1 MVKDS
6 PTKVL
11 IIGGGVAALEALI
24 ALRNLAEERVS
35 IELVTP
41 KADFAYRPLAV
52 AEPFGLG
59 EVKRYDIVEI
69 ARAHG
74 AALHL
79 AGVDGVD
86 TAAREVA
93 TWDGRRLGYDVL
105 LIAVGAQP
113 EPSVPGSITIKGPG
127 YTSRF
132 RTVLRDLEQRTIK
145 RVTFAVPPGA
155 SWPLPLY
162 ELALMTAAEVTKRR
176 LRRVTLSLVT
186 PEDAPLELFGGA
198 ASEAARALLEERA
211 IELLTGQYPAEFRD
225 GALGL
230 VPGGSIPADRVVS
243 LPRLRGPH
251 LGGLPADSEGFIPV
265 DLHGRVEGQDDVYA
279 AGDATTSPIKQGGIA
294 TQQADAAAE
303 AIAARAGAP
312 VDPKPFR
319 PVLRGLLL
327 TGSTPRYMRAEVSG
341 GRGEDWAVSEQALWW
356 PPSKIAGRW
365 LAPYL
370 ALHHDERED
379 VPGGLPVDVEVAGP
393 KVTRRA
399 IIAPRAGLKPAR

>member
-11 IIGGGVAALEALI
+11 IVGGGVAALEALI

-79 AGVDGVD
+79 AGVDSVD

-93 TWDGRRLGYDVL
+93 TWDGRRLGYDAL
-105 LIAVGAQP
+105 LLAVGAQP
-113 EPSVPGSITIKGPG
+113 ETSVPGSITIKGPG

-132 RTVLRDLEQRTIK
+132 RTVLRGLEHRAIK
-145 RVTFAVPPGA
+145 RVAFAVPPGA

-162 ELALMTAAEVTKRR
+162 ELALMTAAEVAKRG
-176 LRRVTLSLVT
+176 LRRVTLTLVT
-186 PEDAPLELFGGA
+186 PEDAPLELFGAA
-198 ASEAARALLEERA
+198 ASEEARALLDERGIDLRTA
-211 IELLTGQYPAEFRD
+211 QYPAEFRE
-225 GALGL
+225 GALTL

-251 LGGLPADSEGFIPV
+251 LSGLPADSEGFIPV
-265 DLHGRVEGQDDVYA
+265 DLHGRVDGEDDVYA

-303 AIAARAGAP
+303 AIAASAGAP
-312 VDPKPFR
+312 VEPSPFR

-341 GRGEDWAVSEQALWW
+341 GQGEDWVVSEQALWW

-370 ALHHDERED
+370 ALHHDDRED
-379 VPGGLPVDVEVAGP
+379 APAGLPVNVEVAGP
-393 KVTRRA
+393 GITRRA
-399 IIAPRAGLKPAR
+399 IIAPHAGLKLTR